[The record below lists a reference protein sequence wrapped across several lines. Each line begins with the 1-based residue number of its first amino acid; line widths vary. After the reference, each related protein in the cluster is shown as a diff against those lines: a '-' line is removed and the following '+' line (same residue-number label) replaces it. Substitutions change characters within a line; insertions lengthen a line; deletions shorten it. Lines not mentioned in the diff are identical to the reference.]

1 MAIRPSTLSSTPRLI
16 SEAYRA
22 AFYGR
27 PGPTFVDLPADL
39 IQGQSENGS
48 NVHEILDG
56 IQEVQTPPRS
66 AGDPDKIYI
75 AANLLKGAKRPL
87 VIVGKGACYARSENV
102 VREFIER

>member
-1 MAIRPSTLSSTPRLI
+1 VPKLI

-39 IQGQSENGS
+39 IQGHSENDS
-48 NVHEILDG
+48 DVQEILDK
-56 IQEVQTPPRS
+56 IQEVQSPPKS
-66 AGDPDKIYI
+66 AGDPDRIHQ
-75 AANLLKGAKRPL
+75 AAILLKGAKRPL

-102 VREFIER
+102 VGEFIER